1 MNFSDITLL
10 TGVKKVFFIGFLA
23 NVDESILKLKL
34 DYGFKIESMLLT
46 EGCKLIQELDN
57 INNKW
62 SVDSLRDL
70 VLKFRCGDHIGKRL
84 YYITNSFT
92 CSHDINHGGFEEILD
107 WDQKNIHPYLKKILR
122 IIRLFKSGNICMPL
136 DYHYQLG
143 ENNRKITILKS
154 VHNSPVVNEL
164 YHLEAEDISLF
175 MCGTDLHFKN
185 QILEVALENFELS
198 YSITHKELRFL
209 CLMISLEVLFNPHS
223 QTELTYQ
230 ISRSAAIIIGNNKG
244 ERTIIFNEIK
254 RLYGLRSG
262 LFHTGK
268 STKLCD
274 ADSVKLGL
282 WIRQSIKKL
291 HIIMNQTGKERDA
304 ILDELSCVGFDDTIS
319 DKILKS

>member
-34 DYGFKIESMLLT
+34 DY
-46 EGCKLIQELDN
+46 D
-57 INNKW
+57 
-62 SVDSLRDL
+62 
-70 VLKFRCGDHIGKRL
+70 
-84 YYITNSFT
+84 
-92 CSHDINHGGFEEILD
+92 
-107 WDQKNIHPYLKKILR
+107 
-122 IIRLFKSGNICMPL
+122 
-136 DYHYQLG
+136 YQLG

-164 YHLEAEDISLF
+164 YHLEAEDISLLTSF
-175 MCGTDLHFKN
+175 MCGTDLPFKN

-244 ERTIIFNEIK
+244 ERTIIF
-254 RLYGLRSG
+254 
-262 LFHTGK
+262 
-268 STKLCD
+268 
-274 ADSVKLGL
+274 
-282 WIRQSIKKL
+282 
-291 HIIMNQTGKERDA
+291 
-304 ILDELSCVGFDDTIS
+304 
-319 DKILKS
+319 